1 MLYIDHGHY
10 NPLYGYY
17 LVVRVGDHGG
27 FPLAIHL
34 VVPIIRLLGVR
45 VWDVFRLV
53 PFLPRY
59 KEIFE
64 HEGTS
69 KTGQVYWQNVLSDLH

>member
-34 VVPIIRLLGVR
+34 IVPIIRLLGVR

-59 KEIFE
+59 KEIQ
-64 HEGTS
+64 TL
-69 KTGQVYWQNVLSDLH
+69 LSMKAPAKPARCIGMC